1 MKPTIS
7 LLVREIHPI
16 REGKRKWRYKPI
28 CTIELPLYE
37 DHPPCKM
44 YANGVLMAEIVG
56 RKLLIHATYVWN
68 GCSPKYYVGWPPFGM
83 WVGTP
88 DFDGTILASLGHDVL
103 FQFSALLR
111 YEMYVVNNQFLFWMD
126 DDGFEPDLRDI
137 YHGAVEKWG
146 AKYWGKADPSLSV
159 DYTDHNHDSHDDHT
173 YAL

>member
-7 LLVREIHPI
+7 LLVRELHPI

-88 DFDGTILASLGHDVL
+88 DFMEMIVPTGGHDVL
-103 FQFSALLR
+103 FQFSLLLQFT
-111 YEMYVVNNQFLFWMD
+111 MQSANNHFYRWMEY
-126 DDGFEPDLRDI
+126 FYAAEELRDI
-137 YHGAVEKWG
+137 YHGAVAKCG
-146 AKYWGKADPSLSV
+146 GKYWGKSDKSLAV
-159 DYTDHNHDSHDDHT
+159 IYV
-173 YAL
+173 

>member
-7 LLVREIHPI
+7 LLVRELHPI

-88 DFDGTILASLGHDVL
+88 DFREMIVPSGGHDVL
-103 FQFSALLR
+103 FQFSLLLQFT
-111 YEMYVVNNQFLFWMD
+111 MQSANNHFYRWMEYFD
-126 DDGFEPDLRDI
+126 AAEELRDI
-137 YHGAVEKWG
+137 YHGAVAKWG
-146 AKYWGKADPSLSV
+146 GKYWGKSDKSLAV
-159 DYTDHNHDSHDDHT
+159 IYV
-173 YAL
+173 